1 MGYVELG
8 RYKILKKLKLL
19 FNKTMSS
26 RIAIIG
32 WGSLIGR
39 PKTLTATSFDSD
51 GPILPIQFSR
61 VSRSGSVTLVKD
73 LQHGIPVKT
82 WFAMSTSE
90 NLDQAIKNL
99 MEREE
104 TVEEFIGFLDLRTR
118 RYRISH
124 TINTKIEVNQGHIQV
139 FSVMVINLNHGCQP
153 MFRS

>member
-1 MGYVELG
+1 
-8 RYKILKKLKLL
+8 
-19 FNKTMSS
+19 
-26 RIAIIG
+26 
-32 WGSLIGR
+32 
-39 PKTLTATSFDSD
+39 
-51 GPILPIQFSR
+51 
-61 VSRSGSVTLVKD
+61 
-73 LQHGIPVKT
+73 
-82 WFAMSTSE
+82 MSTSE

-124 TINTKIEVNQGHIQV
+124 TINTKIEVNQGQYQV